1 MFKFGRED
9 GLDVVVQRFATMLED
24 ARFVFD
30 GAVDARLRA
39 ADPEVTGPDVLAAED
54 RTDEAERDIRRR
66 VLVHASVRGRSADL
80 PSCFRFMSVAKDA
93 ERIGDLSRQI
103 FGIAKTVG
111 PAPSGEVRDD
121 LLDLAGRISPL
132 IWDVAEA
139 FRDDDVERA
148 GELDEAIRGIQDRC
162 RARID
167 ALLREELVVPQL
179 AATTLTYRQFA
190 RVSANLRNILSAV
203 TQSLDLLD
211 YPDRH

>member
-9 GLDVVVQRFATMLED
+9 GLDVVIDRFVEMLSD
-24 ARFVFD
+24 ARTVFD
-30 GAVDARLRA
+30 GAVDTRLRG
-39 ADPEVTGPDVLAAED
+39 ADVVAVGPGLLEAEE

-66 VLVHASVRGRSADL
+66 VLVHASVRGKSADL
-80 PSCFRFMSVAKDA
+80 PSCFRFMTVGKDA
-93 ERIGDLSRQI
+93 ERIGDLARQI
-103 FGIAKTVG
+103 FGIAQTVG
-111 PAPSGEVRDD
+111 PAPRGEVRED
-121 LLDLAGRISPL
+121 LTDLAERISPL
-132 IWDVAEA
+132 IDDVAVA

-148 GELDEAIRGIQDRC
+148 NALDESIREIQDRC

-190 RVSANLRNILSAV
+190 RVCANLRNILTAV
-203 TQSLDLLD
+203 TQSLDLQD